1 MTVRYNYVCSNC
13 GTEYTEQRHKT
24 EPQYLVKCFTCKK
37 GINEFVSEF
46 DVPKFAVIE
55 NNIVVNLVTADTREE
70 AELNTGLL
78 CVQYTDDVE
87 VKIGDKF
94 MEDKP
99 SKKVK

>member
-1 MTVRYNYVCSNC
+1 MTIRYNYVCSNC
-13 GTEYTEQRHKT
+13 GAEYKEQRTK
-24 EPQYLVKCFTCKK
+24 EESQYIVNCAVCKNGKYNLV
-37 GINEFVSEF
+37 NDF

-55 NNIVVNLVTADTREE
+55 NNVVVNLVTADTREE
-70 AELNTGLL
+70 AEFNTGLL

>member
-1 MTVRYNYVCSNC
+1 MTIRYNYACSNC
-13 GTEYTEQRHKT
+13 GANYTEQRNKT
-24 EPQYLVKCFTCKK
+24 ESQYFVKCFTCKK
-37 GINEFVSEF
+37 GVNELVSEF

-94 MEDKP
+94 IEDKP